1 MKILLSGHR
10 GFIGTQIF
18 DWLNTSGYEF
28 TGFDK
33 DEKIP
38 SDRFDIILNFGART
52 LIRKSRELPY
62 EYFLDNLDLTLKLL
76 EKARKEDSVIVY
88 PTSGS
93 VMEPTNPY
101 SLSKRQGE
109 EWIKL
114 YNKMYGVRFY
124 ILKLYNIYG
133 ETSTKGA
140 VYLFSKAAI
149 RGEPVVIFGDGTHK
163 RDYTHVSDVVRFVSS
178 ILSNTVEP
186 GSYEVGTGVG
196 TSVLELISMI
206 EKECGTKLVRE
217 KRDFIVQEADDLHS
231 KSPIMQNM
239 IQLPEGIKRVLEML
253 QKS

>member
-1 MKILLSGHR
+1 MKVLLSGHK

-18 DWLNTSGYEF
+18 NWLKTSDHES

-52 LIRKSRELPY
+52 LIRKSREFPY

-76 EKARKEDSVIVY
+76 EKARKEDSAIVF

-93 VMEPTNPY
+93 VMEATNPY

-109 EWIKL
+109 EWVKL
-114 YNKMYGVRFY
+114 YNKMYGVRYY

-149 RGEPVVIFGDGTHK
+149 KGEPAIIFGDGSHK
-163 RDYTHVSDVVRFVSS
+163 RDYTHVSDLVRYISL
-178 ILSNTVEP
+178 ILSNNVDP
-186 GSYEVGTGVG
+186 GIYEVGTGIG

-206 EKECGTKLVRE
+206 EKECKTTLAKVR
-217 KRDFIVQEADDLHS
+217 RDFIVQEADDLHS
-231 KSPIMQNM
+231 KLPIMPNM
-239 IQLPEGIKRVLEML
+239 IQLPEGIKRVVEML
-253 QKS
+253 RRS

>member
-1 MKILLSGHR
+1 MKVLLSGHK

-18 DWLNTSGYEF
+18 NWLKTSGYEF

-52 LIRKSRELPY
+52 LIRKSKEFPY

-76 EKARKEDSVIVY
+76 EKARKDDSVIVY

-109 EWIKL
+109 EWVKL
-114 YNKMYGVRFY
+114 YNKMYGVKFY
-124 ILKLYNIYG
+124 VLKLYNIYG

-149 RGEPVVIFGDGTHK
+149 KGEPAIIFGDGTHK
-163 RDYTHVSDVVRFVSS
+163 RDYTHVSDLVRFVSL
-178 ILSNTVEP
+178 ILSNNVEP
-186 GSYEVGTGVG
+186 GIYEVGTGVG

-206 EKECGTKLVRE
+206 EKECGTKLLKE
-217 KRDFIVQEADDLHS
+217 KHEFIVQEADDLHS
-231 KSPIMQNM
+231 KSPIMLNM

-253 QKS
+253 RRS

>member
-1 MKILLSGHR
+1 MKVLLSGHK

-18 DWLNTSGYEF
+18 DWLKTSGYEF

-33 DEKIP
+33 DENIP

-52 LIRKSRELPY
+52 LIRKSREFPY
-62 EYFLDNLDLTLKLL
+62 EYFMDNLDLTLKLL
-76 EKARKEDSVIVY
+76 EKARKEDSIIVY

-109 EWIKL
+109 EWVRL

-140 VYLFSKAAI
+140 VYLFSNAAI
-149 RGEPVVIFGDGTHK
+149 KGEPVIIFGDGTHR
-163 RDYTHVSDVVRFVSS
+163 RDYTHVLDLVKFVSL
-178 ILSNTVEP
+178 ILSNEVEP
-186 GSYEVGTGVG
+186 GVYEVGTGVG

-206 EKECGTKLVRE
+206 EKECGTKLLKER
-217 KRDFIVQEADDLHS
+217 RDFIVQEADDLHS
-231 KSPIMQNM
+231 RSPIMPNM
-239 IQLPEGIKRVLEML
+239 IQLSEGIKRVLEML
-253 QKS
+253 RRS